1 MPRADRTTLLER
13 VWYGEGSD
21 ARWMRRVLAPLSA
34 VYAGGAIVRNAMYDA
49 GVLAARPLALPAI
62 SVGNL
67 SVGGTG
73 KTPFAAWIAGELAR
87 RGARV
92 GIVLRGYGEDEP
104 LVHERLDPRA
114 IVVANPDRVAGVARA
129 AAAGADV
136 AVLDDA
142 FQHRRA
148 RRDADIVLVS
158 ADRWTGTVASL
169 PAGPFREGLRA
180 LRRASMVVVTR
191 KAAPS
196 TRAGHVAAAIRA
208 AVPECVVGRVHLA
221 ADGLVD
227 VRGASQPLSAVRGRH
242 VLAIC
247 GIGDPRAFQAQL
259 SAAGATVTLR
269 SFGDHHAFSED
280 DVAALVAEGAAVT
293 GNGGFVVCTLKDAVK
308 LFPRWPAGACGLSFL
323 SQQVIVEAG
332 HEMLDR
338 LLDSLLRAR
347 SPAAAAVG

>member
-1 MPRADRTTLLER
+1 MPRAERASLLER
-13 VWYGEGSD
+13 VWYGEGSG
-21 ARWMRRVLAPLSA
+21 ARWVRRILAPLSA
-34 VYAGGAIVRNAMYDA
+34 LYAGGTAVRNALYDA
-49 GVLAARPLALPAI
+49 RVLTARSLALPAI

-73 KTPFAAWIAGELAR
+73 KTPFAAWIAGELER
-87 RGARV
+87 RGARA
-92 GIVLRGYGEDEP
+92 GIVLRGYGGDEP
-104 LVHERLDPRA
+104 LVHERLNPRA
-114 IVVANPDRVAGVARA
+114 VVVANPDRVAGVAQA

-148 RRDADIVLVS
+148 RREADVVLVS

-169 PAGPFREGLRA
+169 PAGPFREGLGA
-180 LRRASMVVVTR
+180 LRRASLAVVMR

-196 TRAGHVAAAIRA
+196 TDAENVAAAINV
-208 AVPECVVGRVHLA
+208 AVPQCAVARVHLA
-221 ADGLVD
+221 AARLVD
-227 VRGASQPLSAVRGRH
+227 ADGTSQPLSAVRGRE

-247 GIGDPRAFQAQL
+247 GIADPRAFEAQL
-259 SAAGATVTLR
+259 SAAGGRVNLR
-269 SFGDHHAFSED
+269 SFGDHHAFSEG
-280 DVAALVAEGAAVT
+280 DVAALVADGTTVT
-293 GNGGFVVCTLKDAVK
+293 ANGGLVVCTLKDAVK

-338 LLDSLLRAR
+338 LLDSVLRAR
-347 SPAAAAVG
+347 SPAAAAAG